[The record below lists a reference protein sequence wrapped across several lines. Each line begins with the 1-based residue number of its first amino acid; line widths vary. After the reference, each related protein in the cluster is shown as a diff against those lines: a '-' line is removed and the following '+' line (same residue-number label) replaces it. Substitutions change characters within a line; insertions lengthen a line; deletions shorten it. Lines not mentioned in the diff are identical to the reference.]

1 MQIVNLQKD
10 KLHLTKLSLSDGRQV
25 LVDNDLVFERSLKAG
40 LEIDDK
46 YLEELLFSSDY
57 VRAKS
62 RAVWYLDRSA
72 HTEKGLYDKLVRAGF
87 SKEACAKVIARFIEV
102 GLLDDRRYAET
113 LAERLIET
121 NVSKRE
127 ALQKMLSKGLPYDLA
142 KAVLEETE
150 ADENT
155 QIRNLIEKKYR
166 NKLLAENG
174 AKKVFDALVRK
185 GFSFGAIR
193 EALKS
198 YIEESEDDYV

>member
-46 YLEELLFSSDY
+46 YLEELLLSSDY

-87 SKEACAKVIARFIEV
+87 AKEACAKVIARFIEV
-102 GLLDDRRYAET
+102 GLLDDRRYAEI

-142 KAVLEETE
+142 KSVLEETE
-150 ADENT
+150 ADEST

-174 AKKVFDALVRK
+174 AKKVFDALARK

-198 YIEESEDDYV
+198 YIEELED

>member
-87 SKEACAKVIARFIEV
+87 AKEACAKVIARFIEV
-102 GLLDDRRYAET
+102 GLLDDRRYAEI

-142 KAVLEETE
+142 KSVLEETE

-174 AKKVFDALVRK
+174 AKKVFDALARK

-198 YIEESEDDYV
+198 YIEELED

>member
-46 YLEELLFSSDY
+46 YLEELLFLSDY

-127 ALQKMLSKGLPYDLA
+127 ALQKMLLKGLPYDLA

-174 AKKVFDALVRK
+174 AKKVFDALARK

-193 EALKS
+193 EALKI
-198 YIEESEDDYV
+198 YIEELED

>member
-25 LVDNDLVFERSLKAG
+25 LLDNDLVFERSLKAG

-87 SKEACAKVIARFIEV
+87 AKEACAKVIARFIEV

-113 LAERLIET
+113 LAERFIET

-142 KAVLEETE
+142 KSVLEETE

-174 AKKVFDALVRK
+174 AKKVFDALARK

-198 YIEESEDDYV
+198 YIEELED

>member
-87 SKEACAKVIARFIEV
+87 AKEACAKVIARFIEV

-174 AKKVFDALVRK
+174 AKKVFDALARK

-193 EALKS
+193 EALKR
-198 YIEESEDDYV
+198 YIEESED

>member
-46 YLEELLFSSDY
+46 YLEELLFLSDY

-72 HTEKGLYDKLVRAGF
+72 HTEKGLYEKLVRAGF
-87 SKEACAKVIARFIEV
+87 AKEACAKVIARFIEV

-166 NKLLAENG
+166 NKLQQENG
-174 AKKVFDALVRK
+174 SKKVFDALARK

-193 EALKS
+193 EALKR
-198 YIEESEDDYV
+198 YIEESED

>member
-87 SKEACAKVIARFIEV
+87 AKEACAKVIVRFIEV

-142 KAVLEETE
+142 KSVLEETE

-174 AKKVFDALVRK
+174 AKKVFDALARK

-198 YIEESEDDYV
+198 YIEELED

>member
-25 LVDNDLVFERSLKAG
+25 LVDNDLIFERSLKAG

-174 AKKVFDALVRK
+174 AKKVFDALARK

-198 YIEESEDDYV
+198 FIEESED

>member
-1 MQIVNLQKD
+1 MQIVNLKKD

-87 SKEACAKVIARFIEV
+87 AKEACAKVIARFIEV
-102 GLLDDRRYAET
+102 GLLDDRRYAEI
-113 LAERLIET
+113 LAERLIAT

-174 AKKVFDALVRK
+174 AKKVFDALARK

-198 YIEESEDDYV
+198 YIEESED

>member
-87 SKEACAKVIARFIEV
+87 AKEACAKVIARFIEV
-102 GLLDDRRYAET
+102 GLLDDRRYAEI

-142 KAVLEETE
+142 KSVLEETE

-174 AKKVFDALVRK
+174 AKKVFDALARR

-198 YIEESEDDYV
+198 YIEELED

>member
-1 MQIVNLQKD
+1 MQIVNLKKD

-87 SKEACAKVIARFIEV
+87 AKEACAKVIARFIEV

-174 AKKVFDALVRK
+174 AKKVFDALARK

-198 YIEESEDDYV
+198 YIEELED

>member
-87 SKEACAKVIARFIEV
+87 AKEACAKVIARFIEV

-174 AKKVFDALVRK
+174 AKRVFEALVRK
-185 GFSFGAIR
+185 GFSYSDVR

-198 YIEESEDDYV
+198 YIEESED

>member
-25 LVDNDLVFERSLKAG
+25 LVDNDLIFERSLKAG

-87 SKEACAKVIARFIEV
+87 AKEACAKVIARFIEV

-113 LAERLIET
+113 FAERLIEA

-166 NKLLAENG
+166 NKLQQENG
-174 AKKVFDALVRK
+174 AKKVFDALARK

-198 YIEESEDDYV
+198 YIEESED

>member
-87 SKEACAKVIARFIEV
+87 AKEACAKVIARFIEV

-142 KAVLEETE
+142 KVVLEETE

-174 AKKVFDALVRK
+174 AKKVFDALARK

-198 YIEESEDDYV
+198 YIEELED

>member
-25 LVDNDLVFERSLKAG
+25 LVDNDLIFERSLKAG

-87 SKEACAKVIARFIEV
+87 AKEACAKVIARFIEV

-174 AKKVFDALVRK
+174 AKKVFDALARK

-198 YIEESEDDYV
+198 YIEELED

>member
-87 SKEACAKVIARFIEV
+87 AKEACAKVIARFIEV
-102 GLLDDRRYAET
+102 GLLDDRRYAEI

-150 ADENT
+150 ADEST

-174 AKKVFDALVRK
+174 AKKVFDALARK

-198 YIEESEDDYV
+198 YIEELED

>member
-46 YLEELLFSSDY
+46 YLEELLFLSDY

-174 AKKVFDALVRK
+174 AKKVFDALARK

-193 EALKS
+193 EALKI
-198 YIEESEDDYV
+198 YIEELED

>member
-87 SKEACAKVIARFIEV
+87 AKEACAKVIARFIEV

-113 LAERLIET
+113 LAERFIET

-142 KAVLEETE
+142 KSVLEETE

-174 AKKVFDALVRK
+174 AKKVFDALARK

-198 YIEESEDDYV
+198 YIEELED

>member
-87 SKEACAKVIARFIEV
+87 AKEACAKVIARFIEV
-102 GLLDDRRYAET
+102 GLLDDRRYAEI
-113 LAERLIET
+113 LAERLIEA

-127 ALQKMLSKGLPYDLA
+127 ALQKMLIKGLPYDLA

-174 AKKVFDALVRK
+174 AKKVFDALARK

-198 YIEESEDDYV
+198 YVEELED

>member
-25 LVDNDLVFERSLKAG
+25 LVDNDLVFQRSLKAG

-87 SKEACAKVIARFIEV
+87 AKEACAKVIARFIEV
-102 GLLDDRRYAET
+102 GLLDDRRYAEI

-174 AKKVFDALVRK
+174 AKKVFDALARK

-198 YIEESEDDYV
+198 YIEELED

>member
-1 MQIVNLQKD
+1 MQIVNLKKD

-25 LVDNDLVFERSLKAG
+25 LVDNDLIFERSLKAG

-87 SKEACAKVIARFIEV
+87 AKEASAKVIARFIEV

-174 AKKVFDALVRK
+174 AKKVFDALARK

-198 YIEESEDDYV
+198 YIEELED

>member
-62 RAVWYLDRSA
+62 RAVWHLDRSA

-87 SKEACAKVIARFIEV
+87 AKEACAKVIARFIEV
-102 GLLDDRRYAET
+102 GLLDDRRYAEI

-174 AKKVFDALVRK
+174 AKKVFDALARK

-198 YIEESEDDYV
+198 YIEELED

>member
-102 GLLDDRRYAET
+102 GLLDDRRYAEI

-174 AKKVFDALVRK
+174 AKKVFDALARK

-198 YIEESEDDYV
+198 YIEESED

>member
-25 LVDNDLVFERSLKAG
+25 LVDNDLVFQRSLKAG

-87 SKEACAKVIARFIEV
+87 AKEACAKVIARFIEV
-102 GLLDDRRYAET
+102 GLLDDMRYAEI

-174 AKKVFDALVRK
+174 AKKVFDALARK

-198 YIEESEDDYV
+198 YIEELED

>member
-87 SKEACAKVIARFIEV
+87 AKEACAKVIARFIEV
-102 GLLDDRRYAET
+102 GLLDDRRYAEI

-174 AKKVFDALVRK
+174 AKKVFDALARK

-198 YIEESEDDYV
+198 YIEELED

>member
-62 RAVWYLDRSA
+62 RAVWCLDRSA

-87 SKEACAKVIARFIEV
+87 AKEACAKVIARFIEV
-102 GLLDDRRYAET
+102 GLLDDRRYAEI

-142 KAVLEETE
+142 KSVLEETE

-174 AKKVFDALVRK
+174 AKKVFDALARK

-198 YIEESEDDYV
+198 YVEELED

>member
-25 LVDNDLVFERSLKAG
+25 LVDNDLIFERSLKAG

-87 SKEACAKVIARFIEV
+87 AKEACAKVIARFIEV

-174 AKKVFDALVRK
+174 AKKVFDALARK

-198 YIEESEDDYV
+198 FIEESED

>member
-25 LVDNDLVFERSLKAG
+25 LVDNDLVFQRSLKAG

-87 SKEACAKVIARFIEV
+87 AKEACAKVIARFIEV

-174 AKKVFDALVRK
+174 AKKVFDALARK

-198 YIEESEDDYV
+198 YIEELED

>member
-1 MQIVNLQKD
+1 
-10 KLHLTKLSLSDGRQV
+10 
-25 LVDNDLVFERSLKAG
+25 
-40 LEIDDK
+40 DK

-87 SKEACAKVIARFIEV
+87 AKEACAKVIARFIEV

-166 NKLLAENG
+166 NKLQQENG
-174 AKKVFDALVRK
+174 AKKVFDALARK

-193 EALKS
+193 EALKR
-198 YIEESEDDYV
+198 YIEESED

>member
-25 LVDNDLVFERSLKAG
+25 LVDNDLIFERSLKAG

-166 NKLLAENG
+166 
-174 AKKVFDALVRK
+174 
-185 GFSFGAIR
+185 
-193 EALKS
+193 
-198 YIEESEDDYV
+198 

>member
-87 SKEACAKVIARFIEV
+87 AKEACAKVIARFIEV
-102 GLLDDRRYAET
+102 GLLDDRRYAEI

-142 KAVLEETE
+142 KSVLEETE
-150 ADENT
+150 ADEST

-174 AKKVFDALVRK
+174 AKKVFDALARK

-198 YIEESEDDYV
+198 YIEELED

>member
-62 RAVWYLDRSA
+62 RAVWYLDRST

-87 SKEACAKVIARFIEV
+87 AKEACAKVIARFIEV
-102 GLLDDRRYAET
+102 GLLDDRRYAEI

-142 KAVLEETE
+142 KSVLEETE

-174 AKKVFDALVRK
+174 AKKVFDALARK

-198 YIEESEDDYV
+198 YIEELED

>member
-25 LVDNDLVFERSLKAG
+25 LVDNDLIFERSLKAG

-87 SKEACAKVIARFIEV
+87 AKEACAKVIARFIEV

-166 NKLLAENG
+166 NKLQQENG
-174 AKKVFDALVRK
+174 AKKVFDALARK

-193 EALKS
+193 EALKR
-198 YIEESEDDYV
+198 YIEESED